1 MIGRI
6 LGKRYEILELIG
18 EGGMAGVYKARCNL
32 LNRFVAVKILKSEF
46 ASDDEFLRKFEKEA
60 QASASLSHP
69 NIVNVY
75 DVGVD
80 GDAYYIVMELVNG
93 VTLKQYIQNKGSGIS
108 TQEIVQITRQIA
120 MALDHAHSNGIIHRD
135 IKPHNILITDDGH
148 IKVADFGI
156 ARATTSA
163 TIVKTNEA
171 MGSVHYVSPEQA
183 RGGFVDARSDLYS
196 LGILMFELATGKV
209 PFDGDTPV
217 SIALKHL
224 KEEVVP
230 PSMVNSHVSPS
241 LEAVIMKLIRKEPGM
256 RYQSAARLV
265 EDLELIQANPDKE
278 VNVYLRDMDSP
289 TTMLPQ
295 LDDFDLGPARKP
307 RKKNSEEKVNKGI
320 VVMTVLGA
328 LLMALAVAGIAFYA
342 PIMERLSPASVE
354 IPSLVDVPQ
363 AEAEKALL
371 ELGLKSEVSD
381 TVNAPDIEPGNVVST
396 DPAAGTKVK
405 KGFTVRLTL
414 SGGGSQVKV
423 PNVINKDQK
432 DAEIMITN
440 QKLRVGTVEMVFNEL
455 PVGTVI
461 SQDPEPGVS
470 TREKDTV
477 DLKVSQGPE
486 KPMVNMPNLTGK
498 TLDEARSILESLKL
512 KVGAV
517 ETKASSTIDPNRVL
531 SQSIEQG
538 TQTAEETAVDLVVS
552 KAADGTDPSGGGTGP
567 LVTKPFYIPTNFD
580 KETEVIKVVMV
591 DSAGN
596 SKVVYEKQH
605 AKTDGNVKV
614 EVKGSGTATLKV
626 YYGETQVY
634 SEQIVFN

>member
-18 EGGMAGVYKARCNL
+18 EGGMAGVYKAKCHL
-32 LNRFVAVKILKSEF
+32 LNRFVAVKILRAEF
-46 ASDDEFLRKFEKEA
+46 AADDEFLKKFEKEA

-75 DVGVD
+75 DVGTD
-80 GDAYYIVMELVNG
+80 GDAHYIVMELVNG
-93 VTLKQYIQNKGSGIS
+93 ITLKQYIQNKATYLS
-108 TQEIVQITRQIA
+108 TQEIIQITRQIA

-135 IKPHNILITDDGH
+135 IKPHNILITEDGH

-171 MGSVHYVSPEQA
+171 MGSVHYASPEQA
-183 RGGFVDARSDLYS
+183 RGGFIDARSDLYS
-196 LGILMFELATGKV
+196 LGILMFELATGRV

-230 PSMVNSHVSPS
+230 PSMVNAHVSQS
-241 LEAVIMKLIRKEPGM
+241 LEAVIMKLIQKEVSM

-265 EDLELIQANPDKE
+265 EDLEMIQANPDKE
-278 VNVYLRDMDSP
+278 IDVYLRDMDSP
-289 TTMLPQ
+289 TTMLPR

-307 RKKNSEEKVNKGI
+307 RKKSASPRNNKGLLVLTI
-320 VVMTVLGA
+320 LGA
-328 LLMALAVAGIAFYA
+328 LVLALMITIPFFFS
-342 PIMERLSPASVE
+342 PIMERLSSPSVE
-354 IPSLVDVPQ
+354 VPDLTNMAQ
-363 AEAEKALL
+363 ADAEKMLN
-371 ELGLKSEVSD
+371 ELGLKSEVAD
-381 TVNAPDIEPGNVVST
+381 TVNAPDIDPGNVVST
-396 DPAAGTKVK
+396 DPVSGTKVK
-405 KGFTVRLTL
+405 SGFAVRLTL
-414 SGGGSQVKV
+414 SGGGAEVRV
-423 PNVINKDQK
+423 PNVINKDQA

-440 QKLRVGTVEMVFNEL
+440 QKLRVGKIELVFNDL
-455 PVGTVI
+455 PEGTVI
-461 SQDPEPGVS
+461 DQDPQPGVT

-486 KPMVNMPNLTGK
+486 KAKINMPNLTGK
-498 TLDEARSILESLKL
+498 TEAEARTILEGLLL
-512 KVGAV
+512 KVGTV
-517 ETKASSTIDPNRVL
+517 ETKASATIDPGRVL

-538 TQTAEETAVDLVVS
+538 TETMVETVVDLVVS
-552 KAADGTDPSGGGTGP
+552 KAAETTDTPGQPGTP

-580 KETEVIKVVMV
+580 KDTEIIKVVMV
-591 DSAGN
+591 DSAGT

-605 AKTDGNVKV
+605 SKADGNVKV
-614 EVKGSGTATLKV
+614 EVKGTGTATLKV
-626 YYGETQVY
+626 FYGETLVY

>member
-6 LGKRYEILELIG
+6 LGNRYEILELIG
-18 EGGMAGVYKARCNL
+18 EGGMAGVYKARCHL
-32 LNRFVAVKILKSEF
+32 LNRFVAVKILRSEF
-46 ASDDEFLRKFEKEA
+46 VSDDEFLKKFEKEA

-75 DVGVD
+75 DVGID

-93 VTLKQYIQNKGSGIS
+93 ITLKKYIQNKATFIS

-230 PSMVNSHVSPS
+230 PSMVNIHVSPS
-241 LEAVIMKLIRKEPGM
+241 LEAVIMKLISKDAAM

-265 EDLELIQANPDKE
+265 EDLELIQANPNKE
-278 VNVYLRDMDSP
+278 IDVYLRDMDSP
-289 TTMLPQ
+289 TTMLPR

-307 RKKNSEEKVNKGI
+307 KKKNGAPKKSKGMLI
-320 VVMTVLGA
+320 LTVLGA
-328 LLMALAVAGIAFYA
+328 FLLALAITVPFFYA
-342 PIMERLSPASVE
+342 SIMDRLSPVSVE
-354 IPSLVDVPQ
+354 VPNLINSTQ
-363 AEAEKALL
+363 AEAESQLL
-371 ELGLKSEVSD
+371 ALGLKSEVVD
-381 TVNAPDIEPGNVVST
+381 TVNEPDILAGNIVST
-396 DPAAGTKVK
+396 NPESGIKVK
-405 KGFTVRLTL
+405 KGFTVLLTI

-440 QKLRVGTVEMVFNEL
+440 QKLRVGTVEPVFNDL
-455 PVGTVI
+455 PEGTVI
-461 SQDPEPGVS
+461 SQDPEPGVL

-486 KPMVNMPNLTGK
+486 KPNVNMPNLTGK
-498 TLDEARSILESLKL
+498 TLEEARGILEGLKL

-517 ETKASSTIDPNRVL
+517 EAKASSTIDPNRVL

-538 TQTAEETAVDLVVS
+538 TETMEETTVDLVVS
-552 KAADGTDPSGGGTGP
+552 KAPDGTDPTQQ
-567 LVTKPFYIPTNFD
+567 VTKPFYIPTNFD

-591 DSAGN
+591 DANGGSQ
-596 SKVVYEKQH
+596 VVYEKQH

-614 EVKGSGTATLKV
+614 EVKGTGTATLKV

>member
-6 LGKRYEILELIG
+6 LGNRYEILELIG

-32 LNRFVAVKILKSEF
+32 LNRFVAVKILKAEF
-46 ASDDEFLRKFEKEA
+46 VSDDEFLKKFEKEA

-75 DVGVD
+75 DVGTD
-80 GDAYYIVMELVNG
+80 GDVHYIVMELVNG
-93 VTLKQYIQNKGSGIS
+93 ITLKQYIQNKATYLS
-108 TQEIVQITRQIA
+108 TQEIVQITKQIA

-156 ARATTSA
+156 ARAATSA

-171 MGSVHYVSPEQA
+171 MGSVHYASPEQA
-183 RGGFVDARSDLYS
+183 RGGFIDARSDLYS
-196 LGILMFELATGKV
+196 LGILMFELATGRV

-230 PSMVNSHVSPS
+230 PSMVNVHVSQS
-241 LEAVIMKLIRKEPGM
+241 LEAVIMKLIQKEVST

-265 EDLELIQANPDKE
+265 EDLEIIQANPDKE
-278 VNVYLRDMDSP
+278 IDIYLQDMDSP
-289 TTMLPQ
+289 TTMLPR

-307 RKKNSEEKVNKGI
+307 KKRNRDADTNKGLI
-320 VVMTVLGA
+320 ILTILGA
-328 LLMALAVAGIAFYA
+328 LVLALVIMGVVFFSPLMDK
-342 PIMERLSPASVE
+342 LSANSVE
-354 IPSLVDVPQ
+354 VPDLVNVSQED
-363 AEAEKALL
+363 AESQLK
-371 ELGLKSEVSD
+371 ELGLKSEISD
-381 TVNAPDIEPGNVVST
+381 TVDSADVDPGSVVSS
-396 DPAAGTKVK
+396 DPVAGTKVK
-405 KGFTVRLTL
+405 EGFAVRLVICA
-414 SGGGSQVKV
+414 GGKMVKV
-423 PNVINKDQK
+423 PDVINKDQK

-440 QKLRVGTVEMVFNEL
+440 KKLRVGKVDLLVNEL
-455 PVGTVI
+455 PAGTVLG
-461 SQDPEPGVS
+461 QDPDAGVS
-470 TREKDTV
+470 VREKDTV
-477 DLKVSQGPE
+477 DLQVSQGPD
-486 KPMVNMPNLTGK
+486 KPKVNMPNLTGK
-498 TLDEARSILESLKL
+498 TIEEARTILEGMQF
-512 KVGAV
+512 KVGV
-517 ETKASSTIDPNRVL
+517 VDTKVSTTVDPGRVL

-538 TQTAEETAVDLVVS
+538 TETMVDTVVDLVVS
-552 KAADGTDPSGGGTGP
+552 KASDGTTPSTP

-580 KETEVIKVVMV
+580 KETEIIKVVMV
-591 DSAGN
+591 DAAGN

-614 EVKGSGTATLKV
+614 DIKGSGTATLKV

>member
-6 LGKRYEILELIG
+6 LGNRYEILELIG

-32 LNRFVAVKILKSEF
+32 LNRFVAVKILRAEF

-75 DVGVD
+75 DVGID

-93 VTLKQYIQNKGSGIS
+93 VTLKQYIQNKATYLS

-135 IKPHNILITDDGH
+135 IKPHNILITEDGH

-196 LGILMFELATGKV
+196 LGILMFELATGRV

-230 PSMVNSHVSPS
+230 PSMVNVHVSQS
-241 LEAVIMKLIRKEPGM
+241 LEAVIMKLIQKDAGM

-278 VNVYLRDMDSP
+278 IDVFLRDMDSP
-289 TTMLPQ
+289 TTILPR
-295 LDDFDLGPARKP
+295 LDDFDLGPVRKP
-307 RKKNSEEKVNKGI
+307 KKKSEEPKKDKGMLMLTI
-320 VVMTVLGA
+320 LGA
-328 LLMALAVAGIAFYA
+328 LLLALIITVPFFYGS
-342 PIMERLSPASVE
+342 IMDRLSPASVE
-354 IPSLVDVPQ
+354 IPDVVNMTQVD
-363 AEAEKALL
+363 AETKLS
-371 ELGLKSEVSD
+371 ELGLKSEVVD
-381 TVNAPDIEPGNVVST
+381 TVNEPDIESGNIVST
-396 DPAAGTKVK
+396 DPASGTKVK
-405 KGFTVRLTL
+405 TGFTVRLTI
-414 SGGGSQVKV
+414 SGGGAQVKV

-432 DAEIMITN
+432 EAEIMITN
-440 QKLRVGTVEMVFNEL
+440 LKLRVGTVELVFNEL
-455 PVGTVI
+455 PLGTVI
-461 SQDPEPGVS
+461 SQEPEPGVT

-477 DLKVSQGPE
+477 DMTVSQGPE
-486 KPMVNMPNLTGK
+486 KAKVNMPNLTGK
-498 TLDEARSILESLKL
+498 TLDEARGILEGLQL
-512 KVGAV
+512 KVGAI
-517 ETKASSTIDPNRVL
+517 ETKATSTIDPDRVL
-531 SQSIEQG
+531 SQSITQG
-538 TQTAEETAVDLVVS
+538 TETMVETAVDLVVS
-552 KAADGTDPSGGGTGP
+552 KGAEGTDPGQPVMT
-567 LVTKPFYIPTNFD
+567 TKPVDIPTNFD
-580 KETEVIKVVMV
+580 RAREVIKVVLV
-591 DSAGN
+591 DSGGS
-596 SKVVYEKQH
+596 SKVVYEKEH
-605 AKTDGNVKV
+605 AKTEKMVRV
-614 EVKGSGTATLKV
+614 EVTGSGTGTLEV
-626 YYGETQVY
+626 YFGDTRVY
-634 SEQIVFN
+634 SEPIVFN

>member
-6 LGKRYEILELIG
+6 LGNRYEILELIG
-18 EGGMAGVYKARCNL
+18 EGGMAGVYKARCHL
-32 LNRFVAVKILKSEF
+32 LNRFVAVKILRSEF
-46 ASDDEFLRKFEKEA
+46 VSDDEFLKKFEKEA

-75 DVGVD
+75 DVGID

-93 VTLKQYIQNKGSGIS
+93 ITLKKYIQNKATFIS

-230 PSMVNSHVSPS
+230 PSMVNIHVSPS
-241 LEAVIMKLIRKEPGM
+241 LEAVIMKLISKDAAM

-265 EDLELIQANPDKE
+265 EDLELIQANPNKE
-278 VNVYLRDMDSP
+278 IDVYLRDMDSP
-289 TTMLPQ
+289 TTMLPR

-307 RKKNSEEKVNKGI
+307 KKKNGAPKKSKGMLI
-320 VVMTVLGA
+320 LTVLGA
-328 LLMALAVAGIAFYA
+328 FLLALAITVPFFYA
-342 PIMERLSPASVE
+342 SIMDRLSPASVE
-354 IPSLVDVPQ
+354 VPNLINSTQ
-363 AEAEKALL
+363 AEAESQLL
-371 ELGLKSEVSD
+371 ALGLKSEVVD
-381 TVNAPDIEPGNVVST
+381 TVNEPDILAGNIVST
-396 DPAAGTKVK
+396 NPESGIKVK
-405 KGFTVRLTL
+405 KGFTVLLTI

-440 QKLRVGTVEMVFNEL
+440 QKLRVGTVEPVFNDL
-455 PVGTVI
+455 PEGTVI
-461 SQDPEPGVS
+461 SQDPEPGVL

-486 KPMVNMPNLTGK
+486 KPKVNMPNLTGK
-498 TLDEARSILESLKL
+498 TLEEARGILEGLKL
-512 KVGAV
+512 KVGAI

-538 TQTAEETAVDLVVS
+538 TETMEETTVDLVVS
-552 KAADGTDPSGGGTGP
+552 KAPDGTEPTQQ
-567 LVTKPFYIPTNFD
+567 VTKPFYIPTNFD

-591 DSAGN
+591 DANGN
-596 SKVVYEKQH
+596 SQVVYEKQH

-614 EVKGSGTATLKV
+614 EVKGTGTATLKV

>member
-6 LGKRYEILELIG
+6 LGNRYEILELIG

-32 LNRFVAVKILKSEF
+32 LNRFVAVKILRAEF
-46 ASDDEFLRKFEKEA
+46 VSDDEFLRKFEKEA

-75 DVGVD
+75 DVGID

-93 VTLKQYIQNKGSGIS
+93 VTLKQYIQNKATYLS

-135 IKPHNILITDDGH
+135 IKPHNILITEDGH

-196 LGILMFELATGKV
+196 LGILMFELATGRV

-230 PSMVNSHVSPS
+230 PSMVNVHVSQS
-241 LEAVIMKLIRKEPGM
+241 LEAVIMKLIQKDAGM

-278 VNVYLRDMDSP
+278 IDVFLRDMDSP
-289 TTMLPQ
+289 TTILPR

-307 RKKNSEEKVNKGI
+307 KKKSEEPKKDRGMLMLTI
-320 VVMTVLGA
+320 LGA
-328 LLMALAVAGIAFYA
+328 LLLALIITVPFFYGS
-342 PIMERLSPASVE
+342 IMDRLSPASVE
-354 IPSLVDVPQ
+354 IPDVVNMTLVD
-363 AEAEKALL
+363 AETKLSEI
-371 ELGLKSEVSD
+371 GLKSEVVD
-381 TVNAPDIEPGNVVST
+381 TVNEPDIESGNIVST
-396 DPAAGTKVK
+396 DPASGTKVK
-405 KGFTVRLTL
+405 TGFTVRLTI
-414 SGGGSQVKV
+414 SGGGTQVKV

-432 DAEIMITN
+432 EAEIMITN
-440 QKLRVGTVEMVFNEL
+440 MKLRVGTVELVFNEL
-455 PVGTVI
+455 PLGTVI
-461 SQDPEPGVS
+461 SQEPEPGVT

-477 DLKVSQGPE
+477 DMTVSQGPE
-486 KPMVNMPNLTGK
+486 KAKVNMPNLTGK
-498 TLDEARSILESLKL
+498 TLEEARGILEALQL
-512 KVGAV
+512 KVGAI
-517 ETKASSTIDPNRVL
+517 ETKATATIDPDRVL
-531 SQSIEQG
+531 SQSITQG
-538 TQTAEETAVDLVVS
+538 TETMVETAVDLVVS
-552 KAADGTDPSGGGTGP
+552 KGAEGTDSGQPVMT
-567 LVTKPFYIPTNFD
+567 TKPVDIPTNFD
-580 KETEVIKVVMV
+580 KAREVIKVVLV
-591 DSAGN
+591 DSGGS
-596 SKVVYEKQH
+596 SKVVYEKEH
-605 AKTDGNVKV
+605 AKTEKMVRV
-614 EVKGSGTATLKV
+614 EVTGSGTGTLEV
-626 YYGETQVY
+626 YFGDTRVY
-634 SEQIVFN
+634 SEPIVFN